1 MGAILLHGAL
11 QWAPLYCMGPFN
23 GHHFIAWGPSMGA
36 TLLHGALQW
45 APLYCM
51 GPFNGCHFFA

>member
-1 MGAILLHGAL
+1 MGATLLHGAL
-11 QWAPLYCMGPFN
+11 RWAPLYCMGPFN

-51 GPFNGCHFFA
+51 GPFNGRHFIA